1 MATADIK
8 FANLLGKGV
17 SEIRTII
24 NAFNSGIDETDRFIK
39 LANTIEAIDFV
50 DDGKQIVVSGSR
62 KNIVGSPDGRSASG
76 IMYRSKRSNE
86 IYKKI
91 PIQSRYEI
99 DEFFLEAFIAV
110 VLSTHPR
117 VGENIC
123 VPTRAFRSMGTVHES
138 VRISD
143 LSASARPG
151 AFKERSLYLLMDVIP
166 YNYKSWML
174 RLPAGISIVEHY
186 TPIIRQVAETLAAL
200 EEWNFCH
207 NDLHNE
213 NFLITEGGQVKL
225 IDFGRSSVEF
235 NRNYYGNKR
244 DSFLTWP
251 SSQFSCDMLTFL
263 VSMYTASG
271 NAELRAFIKSFFV
284 HPVDGLNLLD
294 MIQVIGDSQPADSE
308 GRPVPLHWL
317 CYPYEVWGYGAKYQ
331 DPNNPLGDLGW
342 SDTLKK
348 RLRETPNCCRPA
360 NLARV
365 LATGPFTPLRAR
377 ARARAPVNEERLPL
391 IEEKSCWECIKNGFM
406 SMCCGTRRRKGGR
419 RHKSK
424 RTTRRKTTKSRS

>member
-1 MATADIK
+1 MAHIK

-39 LANTIEAIDFV
+39 LANTIEAIDFL
-50 DDGKQIVVSGSR
+50 DDGKQITVSGSR

-91 PIQSRYEI
+91 PIESRYEI
-99 DEFFLEAFIAV
+99 DVFFLEAFIAV
-110 VLSTHPR
+110 VLSTHPT
-117 VGENIC
+117 VGANIC

-174 RLPAGISIVEHY
+174 RLPAGTSIIQYY

-200 EEWNFCH
+200 EDYRFSH

-225 IDFGRSSVEF
+225 IDFGRSSVRF
-235 NRNYYGNKR
+235 NGNYYGNKK
-244 DSFLTWP
+244 DSFLEPTFE
-251 SSQFSCDMLTFL
+251 FSCDMLTFL

-294 MIQVIGDSQPADSE
+294 MIQALSDSQPADSE
-308 GRPVPLHWL
+308 GRPVPLHWF
-317 CYPYEVWGYGAKYQ
+317 CYPYEVWGYDERYG
-331 DPNNPLGDLGW
+331 GW
-342 SDTLKK
+342 SEALKQ

-377 ARARAPVNEERLPL
+377 ARAPFPVNEERLPL
-391 IEEKSCWECIKNGFM
+391 IEEKSCWDCIKNGFM

-424 RTTRRKTTKSRS
+424 RTTRRKAKKLHS

>member
-1 MATADIK
+1 MAHIK

-50 DDGKQIVVSGSR
+50 DDGKQITVSGSR

-110 VLSTHPR
+110 VLSTHPA

-151 AFKERSLYLLMDVIP
+151 AVKERSLYLLMDVIP

-174 RLPAGISIVEHY
+174 RLPAGTSIIQYY
-186 TPIIRQVAETLAAL
+186 TPIIRQVAEVLAGL
-200 EEWNFCH
+200 EDYRFSH

-225 IDFGRSSVEF
+225 IDFGRSSVRF
-235 NRNYYGNKR
+235 NGNYYGNKR
-244 DSFLTWP
+244 DSFLEPTFE
-251 SSQFSCDMLTFL
+251 FSCDMLTFL

-294 MIQVIGDSQPADSE
+294 MIQALSDSQPADSE
-308 GRPVPLHWL
+308 GRAVPLHWF
-317 CYPYEVWGYGAKYQ
+317 CYPYEVWGYDEIYG
-331 DPNNPLGDLGW
+331 GW
-342 SDTLKK
+342 SEALKQ

-360 NLARV
+360 NLAQV

-391 IEEKSCWECIKNGFM
+391 VEEKSCWECIKNGFM

-424 RTTRRKTTKSRS
+424 RTTRRKAKKSQR

>member
-1 MATADIK
+1 
-8 FANLLGKGV
+8 
-17 SEIRTII
+17 
-24 NAFNSGIDETDRFIK
+24 
-39 LANTIEAIDFV
+39 
-50 DDGKQIVVSGSR
+50 
-62 KNIVGSPDGRSASG
+62 
-76 IMYRSKRSNE
+76 
-86 IYKKI
+86 
-91 PIQSRYEI
+91 
-99 DEFFLEAFIAV
+99 
-110 VLSTHPR
+110 
-117 VGENIC
+117 
-123 VPTRAFRSMGTVHES
+123 MGTVHES

-174 RLPAGISIVEHY
+174 RLPAGTSIIQYY

-200 EEWNFCH
+200 EDYRFSH

-225 IDFGRSSVEF
+225 IDFGRSSVRF
-235 NRNYYGNKR
+235 NGNYYGNRR
-244 DSFLTWP
+244 DSFLEPTFE
-251 SSQFSCDMLTFL
+251 FSCDILTFL

-294 MIQVIGDSQPADSE
+294 MIQALSDSQPADSE
-308 GRPVPLHWL
+308 GRPVPLHWF
-317 CYPYEVWGYGAKYQ
+317 CYPYEVWGYGARY
-331 DPNNPLGDLGW
+331 GGW
-342 SDTLKK
+342 SEALKQ

-360 NLARV
+360 DLARV
-365 LATGPFTPLRAR
+365 LTTGPFTPLRAR
-377 ARARAPVNEERLPL
+377 ARAPFPVNEERLPL
-391 IEEKSCWECIKNGFM
+391 IEEKSCWQCIKNGFM

-424 RTTRRKTTKSRS
+424 RTTRRKATKSRS